1 MINSRTKG
9 HSFERWL
16 ADMYR
21 KLGFEFCK
29 TSRAESKTL
38 DNCKVD
44 LYGIPFNVQAKSG
57 YEKHMPNYRKLRE
70 ESKIHLLKKDAEQY
84 LFIVLKNYP
93 KTSEIHSYPFVLI
106 HKTSGNDVTVTISLE
121 HYLDLLRTKFNPEA
135 EIEPETEIEN

>member
-70 ESKIHLLKKDAEQY
+70 ESKIHLLK
-84 LFIVLKNYP
+84 NYP